1 MKFLKDVSNKKLSA
15 QAEAIT
21 LAEYNPV
28 SIYNVPVTNIT
39 KAKYPVVDMH
49 SHDYPTTEAELDQ
62 WVATMDASNIRKTIV
77 LSGYIGTEF
86 DELVSRYSKYSDRFE
101 LWCGLDLTKYGTDD
115 FIPTLVAELE
125 RCHSLGAKG
134 IGELTDKGDGV
145 YLAFQ
150 DQYMAKGLHLNS
162 PLMDQVYS
170 KCKDLNMPLSIHVSE
185 PYWFYLDIDAS
196 NDGLMN
202 AEYWHIDTSVPD
214 RHNYQQLLAE
224 FGEAVSKNPETMF
237 IACHYMNANHDLD
250 TLGSYFD
257 LYPNLYADIS
267 ARFGETGS
275 IPRYMKEFYTKYA
288 DRLLYGTDNGT
299 GSLMY
304 QITFRFLETADE
316 HFYYPSLLYHWN
328 YSAYDISDDVL
339 KKVYYENAERV
350 FGE

>member
-1 MKFLKDVSNKKLSA
+1 
-15 QAEAIT
+15 
-21 LAEYNPV
+21 
-28 SIYNVPVTNIT
+28 
-39 KAKYPVVDMH
+39 
-49 SHDYPTTEAELDQ
+49 
-62 WVATMDASNIRKTIV
+62 
-77 LSGYIGTEF
+77 
-86 DELVSRYSKYSDRFE
+86 
-101 LWCGLDLTKYGTDD
+101 
-115 FIPTLVAELE
+115 
-125 RCHSLGAKG
+125 
-134 IGELTDKGDGV
+134 
-145 YLAFQ
+145 
-150 DQYMAKGLHLNS
+150 MAKGLHLNS

-250 TLGSYFD
+250 T
-257 LYPNLYADIS
+257 
-267 ARFGETGS
+267 
-275 IPRYMKEFYTKYA
+275 
-288 DRLLYGTDNGT
+288 
-299 GSLMY
+299 
-304 QITFRFLETADE
+304 ADE